1 MSYAIEVTSYE
12 ITDNNGDVISD
23 QWSPDDIGGIQ
34 ETDTAIEGVC
44 NAVREAAEDECR
56 YGKEER

>member
-12 ITDNNGDVISD
+12 ITDNNGDVISA

-34 ETDTAIEGVC
+34 EKDTAIESVRD
-44 NAVREAAEDECR
+44 AVRETAEDECR